1 MHPTPLRVA
10 RDRPDFEQQVS
21 AQKFSRPIKAARV
34 MRKPLGG
41 APSLLLSGISN
52 WFYELQHSEIVRLPR
67 FEEGRSCHDNDNSVC
82 FSVASA
88 VSSRCSSFSWLPGD
102 SASLIL

>member
-34 MRKPLGG
+34 MRKPLGRASDPG
-41 APSLLLSGISN
+41 WLHPRAARWS
-52 WFYELQHSEIVRLPR
+52 YCHRL
-67 FEEGRSCHDNDNSVC
+67 
-82 FSVASA
+82 
-88 VSSRCSSFSWLPGD
+88 
-102 SASLIL
+102 